1 MEAVFSA
8 SRRLG
13 RKRSLIWDHFI
24 CGRKGRPQAGG
35 DGARGADLGQGTVL
49 GHAKVNAE
57 TFRPDL
63 GVIQCKRFY
72 LKSDKM
78 LTQSTLDLE

>member
-8 SRRLG
+8 SIRLRRKQSSIWNHSIYG
-13 RKRSLIWDHFI
+13 RKE
-24 CGRKGRPQAGG
+24 RPQAGG
-35 DGARGADLGQGTVL
+35 CSARGADLGRGTVL
-49 GHAKVNAE
+49 GHAKVKAD
-57 TFRPDL
+57 TFHPDL

-78 LTQSTLDLE
+78 LTQ